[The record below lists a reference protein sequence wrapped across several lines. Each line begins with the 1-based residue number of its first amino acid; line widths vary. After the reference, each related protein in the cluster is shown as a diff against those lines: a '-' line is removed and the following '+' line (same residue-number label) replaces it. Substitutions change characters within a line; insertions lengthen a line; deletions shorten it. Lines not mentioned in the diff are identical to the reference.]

1 MCKLYIE
8 ITDILE
14 TDCKPTGI
22 SNTTESTAGC
32 FSKTAAC
39 VSNKI
44 KNSPRFQHFRRRPA
58 LRNFSRQKK
67 TRILSDFGPFLPD
80 FRPAIFRY
88 FCR

>member
-14 TDCKPTGI
+14 TDCKPTEI
-22 SNTTESTAGC
+22 SNTTESAAGC

-39 VSNKI
+39 GSNKI
-44 KNSPRFQHFRRRPA
+44 KNSPRFRHFRRRPA

-67 TRILSDFGPFLPD
+67 TRILSGFCPFLPV
-80 FRPAIFRY
+80 FRPAIFRE